1 MAEPDATL
9 QEILAVLRNISRQLD
24 RIDTKLRDLN
34 RNAKETS
41 RKVGDVDL
49 GITLMR

>member
-34 RNAKETS
+34 RNAKETR
-41 RKVGDVDL
+41 RKVGDIDS
-49 GITLMR
+49 GMMLMR